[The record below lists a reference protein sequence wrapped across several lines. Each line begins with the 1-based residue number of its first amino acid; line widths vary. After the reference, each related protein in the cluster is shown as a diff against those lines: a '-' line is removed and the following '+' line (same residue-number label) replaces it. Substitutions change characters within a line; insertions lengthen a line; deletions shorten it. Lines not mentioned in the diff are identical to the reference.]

1 MLSPGFTTKLP
12 PDVEPIENGA
22 QRVRPSAVDDLA
34 WKTALAVLEV
44 KRTSR
49 SRAAKEGTKAYS
61 LIFQMVAGP
70 PFSCRFAAEHSSVM
84 RIGLVSSYISR

>member
-1 MLSPGFTTKLP
+1 M
-12 PDVEPIENGA
+12 
-22 QRVRPSAVDDLA
+22 Q
-34 WKTALAVLEV
+34 
-44 KRTSR
+44 

-61 LIFQMVAGP
+61 LVFQMVAGP

>member
-1 MLSPGFTTKLP
+1 
-12 PDVEPIENGA
+12 
-22 QRVRPSAVDDLA
+22 VDDLA